1 MSSLSL
7 KASEGSNGNH
17 THCWLQSRGQA
28 AHRQEVGREDFFCC
42 FQQQKILRHLL
53 PRQKTQHGLAEEDV
67 DVGEEVM
74 KEVVEGYT
82 QEAGVR

>member
-1 MSSLSL
+1 MEIIPIAGYSLEDKL
-7 KASEGSNGNH
+7 PIAKR
-17 THCWLQSRGQA
+17 L
-28 AHRQEVGREDFFCC
+28 VGKNIFCC
-42 FQQQKILRHLL
+42 FQQQEILRHLL

-82 QEAGVR
+82 KEAGVR